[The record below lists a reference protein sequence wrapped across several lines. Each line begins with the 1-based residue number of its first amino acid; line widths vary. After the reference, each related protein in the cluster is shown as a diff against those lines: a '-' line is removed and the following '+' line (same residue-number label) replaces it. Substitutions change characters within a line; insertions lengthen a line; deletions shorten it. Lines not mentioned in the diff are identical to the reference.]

1 MGIKTH
7 ATVCVGKFTVQLKIG
22 EPLIDKTNMHLTM
35 ILLLRFGAISIASI
49 RISLVIIKVV

>member
-22 EPLIDKTNMHLTM
+22 EPLIDIDQHPFDDDTSFEN
-35 ILLLRFGAISIASI
+35 
-49 RISLVIIKVV
+49 